1 MLFKGKMV
9 KCALISGITGQDG
22 SYLAELLLSMN
33 YEVWGLIRKTS
44 SELKTNINHIKSQLH
59 LYYGDLLDGTGL
71 LHVLKQIHLRYPD
84 LEVLEVYNLGA
95 LSHVHISFMMPDYC
109 SEVNGL
115 GVLRFL
121 EAIRNS
127 GFSEKIKF
135 YQASTS
141 ELFGRVVSI
150 PQNENTPFNP
160 QSPYAIAK
168 LYAYWMVK
176 NYRDSYGLFA
186 CNGILFNHESPRRDE
201 MFVTRKITKGLN
213 DLLRGRI
220 TTLKLGNL
228 NSLRDWGH
236 AKDYVYGMWL
246 ILQHQIPDDFVLAT
260 GIQHSVRE
268 FVQKAFALKGIT
280 IAWKGTGL
288 EEVGYDP
295 HTNID
300 YITVDPQYIRPAEV
314 DLLLGDSSKA
324 RNLLGWQPTTSFDDL
339 VHQMVYNDCL

>member
-1 MLFKGKMV
+1 MV
-9 KCALISGITGQDG
+9 KCAFISGITGQDG
-22 SYLAELLLSMN
+22 SYLAELLLSMK

-44 SELKTNINHIKSQLH
+44 SETKVNIDHLIPQLH
-59 LYYGDLLDGTGL
+59 LHYGDLLDGNGL
-71 LHVLKQIHLRYPD
+71 LHILMQIRTSYPE
-84 LEVLEVYNLGA
+84 LEVLEIYNLGA

-115 GVLRFL
+115 GTLRFL
-121 EAIRNS
+121 EAIRNC
-127 GFSEKIKF
+127 GYAEKIKF

-141 ELFGRVVSI
+141 ELFGKVLNT

-213 DLLRGRI
+213 NLLHQKI

-246 ILQHQIPDDFVLAT
+246 MLQQPTPDDFVLAT
-260 GIQHSVRE
+260 GIHHSVRE
-268 FVQKAFALKGIT
+268 FVQKAFAVKGIT

-295 HTNID
+295 LTNIE

-314 DLLLGDSSKA
+314 DLLLGDSTKA
-324 RNLLGWQPTTSFDDL
+324 RTVLGWRPTYSFDEL
-339 VHQMVYNDCL
+339 VHQMVNADCSFPLR

>member
-1 MLFKGKMV
+1 MV
-9 KCALISGITGQDG
+9 KCALISGISGQDG

-44 SELKTNINHIKSQLH
+44 SDTKTNIDHIKQRLH
-59 LYYGDLLDGTGL
+59 LHYGDLLDGTGIVNV
-71 LHVLKQIHLRYPD
+71 LHQIRINYSE

-109 SEVNGL
+109 SGVNGI
-115 GVLRFL
+115 GTLRFL
-121 EAIRNS
+121 EAIRHS
-127 GFSEKIKF
+127 GYAEKIKF

-141 ELFGRVVSI
+141 ELFGRVVST
-150 PQNENTPFNP
+150 PQNEATPFNP

-176 NYRDSYGLFA
+176 NYRDAYGLFA
-186 CNGILFNHESPRRDE
+186 CNGILFNHESPRRDP

-213 DLLRGRI
+213 DILQKRCS
-220 TTLKLGNL
+220 TLKLGNL

-246 ILQHQIPDDFVLAT
+246 ILQHQTPDDFVLAT
-260 GIQHSVRE
+260 GIHHSVRD

-280 IAWKGTGL
+280 IAWKGAGL
-288 EEVGYDP
+288 DEVGYDP
-295 HTNID
+295 TTNIE
-300 YITVDPQYIRPAEV
+300 YITVDAQYIRPAEV
-314 DLLLGDSSKA
+314 DLLLGDSAKA
-324 RNLLGWQPTTSFDDL
+324 QRLLGWTPTYTFDQL
-339 VHQMVYNDCL
+339 VHQMVTNDCSDPI

>member
-1 MLFKGKMV
+1 MV

-44 SELKTNINHIKSQLH
+44 SEIKTNIQHLVEQLH
-59 LYYGDLLDGTGL
+59 LHYGDLMDGNGL
-71 LHVLKQIHLRYPD
+71 LSVLKVIQTTYPD
-84 LEVLEVYNLGA
+84 LEVLEIYNLGA

-121 EAIRNS
+121 EAIRHS
-127 GFSEKIKF
+127 GYAQKIKF

-141 ELFGRVVSI
+141 ELFGRVVST
-150 PQNENTPFNP
+150 PQNETTPFNP

-168 LYAYWMVK
+168 LYGYWMVK
-176 NYRDSYGLFA
+176 NYREAYGLFA
-186 CNGILFNHESPRRDE
+186 CNGLLFNHESPRRDE

-213 DLLRGRI
+213 DLLQKRI

-246 ILQHQIPDDFVLAT
+246 ILQHPTPDDFVLAT
-260 GIQHSVRE
+260 GVHHSVRD

-280 IAWKGTGL
+280 IAWKGSGL
-288 EEVGYDP
+288 EEIGYDSE
-295 HTNID
+295 TNIE
-300 YITVDPQYIRPAEV
+300 YIKVDPQYIRPAEV
-314 DLLLGDSSKA
+314 DLLLGDSTKA
-324 RNLLGWQPTTSFDDL
+324 RTILGWNPTCSFDEL
-339 VHQMVYNDCL
+339 VRQMVMSDC